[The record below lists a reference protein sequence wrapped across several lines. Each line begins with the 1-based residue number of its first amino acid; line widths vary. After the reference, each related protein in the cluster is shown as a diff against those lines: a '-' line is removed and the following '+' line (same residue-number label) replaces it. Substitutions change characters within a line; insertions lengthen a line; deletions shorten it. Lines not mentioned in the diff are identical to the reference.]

1 MNLEDLRS
9 VRNTERRKDSLQE
22 LRPTFYRDVGQYIGA
37 LSDERARLA
46 ATSDDPFA
54 DPEIVRLTNEIQTAT
69 DVAEAI
75 YERRMGKVV
84 KQASLAA
91 AGMTASVDGL
101 TAEEEALFDDLV
113 ARIEANKAEVFAV
126 LDGDD
131 SFDSGTTDGESVES
145 PTPDVERENDRPESA
160 DGSEAHRTDSSS
172 RSPTDTE
179 ASPPVGDPEGERNAD
194 GENNG
199 SLDGHGSGPAPDG
212 LDAAAVM
219 GAESSVDVAES
230 SIDVT
235 ESGGD
240 GPNLPADGA
249 ESARDAIEST
259 SDVTES
265 RGDTIE
271 STTDSAESRGDTIE
285 STTDSAEST
294 TDSAESTTDSAEMG
308 TPPPPPPDAERDP
321 ATESGRS
328 ISASTTDEVDRLT
341 VRITTDVGSIL
352 GVDDREYT
360 LSADDVVT
368 LPEANATPLIERDA
382 AEQLQ

>member
-219 GAESSVDVAES
+219 GGESSVNVAESSVDVAES

-259 SDVTES
+259 SDVT
-265 RGDTIE
+265 
-271 STTDSAESRGDTIE
+271 ESRGDTIE

>member
-113 ARIEANKAEVFAV
+113 ARIEGNKAEVFAV

-131 SFDSGTTDGESVES
+131 SFDSGTTDGKSVES

-160 DGSEAHRTDSSS
+160 DVSEARRTDGSS

-179 ASPPVGDPEGERNAD
+179 ASPPVGDPEGERDAD
-194 GENNG
+194 GGTNG
-199 SLDGHGSGPAPDG
+199 SPDGHGNGPAPDG

-219 GAESSVDVAES
+219 GGESSVDVAES
-230 SIDVT
+230 SVDVV
-235 ESGGD
+235 EPSVD
-240 GPNLPADGA
+240 GPNSPADGA
-249 ESARDAIEST
+249 DSSSEAMESKSDTPEST
-259 SDVTES
+259 S
-265 RGDTIE
+265 
-271 STTDSAESRGDTIE
+271 
-285 STTDSAEST
+285 
-294 TDSAESTTDSAEMG
+294 DSAEMG
-308 TPPPPPPDAERDP
+308 TPPPPPPDAERNP
-321 ATESGRS
+321 TTESSRS
-328 ISASTTDEVDRLT
+328 AVGSTPDDVDRLT

>member
-113 ARIEANKAEVFAV
+113 ARIEGNKAEVFAV

-131 SFDSGTTDGESVES
+131 SFDSGTTDGKSVES
-145 PTPDVERENDRPESA
+145 PTPDVERESDRPESA
-160 DGSEAHRTDSSS
+160 DVSDARRTDGSS
-172 RSPTDTE
+172 RSATDTE
-179 ASPPVGDPEGERNAD
+179 ASPPEEDPERDANGES
-194 GENNG
+194 NG
-199 SLDGHGSGPAPDG
+199 SRDGHGNDTAPDG
-212 LDAAAVM
+212 LNAAAVM
-219 GAESSVDVAES
+219 GGESSVDVAES
-230 SIDVT
+230 SVDVV
-235 ESGGD
+235 EPSVD
-240 GPNLPADGA
+240 GPNSPADGA
-249 ESARDAIEST
+249 DSSNDVIEST

-265 RGDTIE
+265 T
-271 STTDSAESRGDTIE
+271 S
-285 STTDSAEST
+285 
-294 TDSAESTTDSAEMG
+294 DSAEMG
-308 TPPPPPPDAERDP
+308 TPPPPPPDAERNP
-321 ATESGRS
+321 TTESSRS
-328 ISASTTDEVDRLT
+328 AVGSTPDDVDRLT